1 MPLIPQVENE
11 DERLAALESYNILD
25 TAEDHE
31 LDELTVLASA
41 ICQTPIALISMVD
54 DKRQWL
60 KSRKG
65 LEVTEISKE
74 YSFCAYAIASDDDIM
89 IVDDA
94 TKDERFAA
102 NPLVT
107 GKTKIVFYAGVP
119 LVNEDGFALGSLSV
133 IDHEQKLLTE
143 AQTNAL
149 KIIAKQ
155 VVTKLELRKKA
166 LIIEKTNQDLR
177 DANVFIQ
184 KFASMAAHDIKNPL
198 SSILLTS
205 QALKMRLQKLQDEA
219 CERLIDINISSTKR
233 LMVMLEEMA
242 AYSRSPSLLL
252 EKKQAVDLTLL
263 LRSVI
268 NLISVPDNI
277 EIVLPVKTSQLT
289 LSVVAFE
296 QIFINLLTNAIRYNY
311 EEKGIIAIRFSED
324 EDYYRFEVEDNGIG
338 IAEQYHEKIFNNN
351 FTLKITDRY
360 KKQGSGIGL
369 STVRE
374 LVKALGGT
382 IFVKSGTG
390 EGATFFLTIKKWAY
404 Y

>member
-11 DERLAALESYNILD
+11 DERLAVLNSYNILD

-31 LDELTVLASA
+31 LDELTILASA

-54 DKRQWL
+54 DRRQWL

-74 YSFCAYAIASDDDIM
+74 YSFCAYAIASDHDIM

-94 TKDERFAA
+94 TKDERFAE

-107 GKTKIVFYAGVP
+107 GETKIVFYAGVP

-133 IDHEQKLLTE
+133 IDHEQKQLTE

-155 VVTKLELRKKA
+155 VVTKLELRKKM
-166 LIIEKTNQDLR
+166 LIIEKTNQELR

-205 QALKMRLQKLQDEA
+205 QALKMRLEKLHDDG
-219 CERLIDINISSTKR
+219 CDRLIDLNISSTKR
-233 LMVMLEEMA
+233 LMGMLEEMV

-252 EKKQAVDLTLL
+252 EKKQAVSLIAL

-268 NLISVPDNI
+268 SLIGVPGNI
-277 EIVLPVKTSQLT
+277 EISLPDESCQVT
-289 LSVVAFE
+289 LSIVAFE
-296 QIFINLLTNAIRYNY
+296 QIFINLLTNAIRYNTR
-311 EEKGIIAIRFSED
+311 EKGIIIIRFSQD
-324 EDYYRFEVEDNGIG
+324 EDYYKFQVEDNGIG
-338 IAEQYHEKIFNNN
+338 IAQQYHEKIFNNN

-382 IFVKSGTG
+382 IFVKSDTG
-390 EGATFFLTIKKWAY
+390 KGATFFLTIKK
-404 Y
+404 

>member
-11 DERLAALESYNILD
+11 DERLAALDSYNILD

-31 LDELTVLASA
+31 LDELTILASA

-94 TKDERFAA
+94 TKDERFAE

-107 GKTKIVFYAGVP
+107 GETKVVFYAGVP
-119 LVNEDGFALGSLSV
+119 LINEEGFALGSLSV
-133 IDHEQKLLTE
+133 IDHEQKQLTE
-143 AQTNAL
+143 AQTAAL

-155 VVTKLELRKKA
+155 VVTKLELRKKM
-166 LIIEKTNQDLR
+166 LIIEKTNQELR
-177 DANVFIQ
+177 DANIFIQ

-205 QALKMRLQKLQDEA
+205 QALKIRLEKLQDDA
-219 CERLIDINISSTKR
+219 CERLIDLNISSTKR
-233 LMVMLEEMA
+233 LMALLEEMA

-252 EKKQAVDLTLL
+252 EKKNTVDLKGL

-268 NLISVPDNI
+268 SLISVPNNI
-277 EIVLPVKTSQLT
+277 DIILPDETSEVT

-296 QIFINLLTNAIRYNY
+296 QIFINLLTNAIRYNA
-311 EEKGIIAIRFSED
+311 KKNGIIVIRFSQD
-324 EDYYRFEVEDNGIG
+324 DNYYRFEVEDNGIG
-338 IAEQYHEKIFNNN
+338 IAEQYHNKIFNNN
-351 FTLKITDRY
+351 FTLQITDRY
-360 KKQGSGIGL
+360 KKKGSGIGL
-369 STVRE
+369 STVKE
-374 LVKALGGT
+374 LVKALEGT
-382 IFVKSGTG
+382 IYVKSAAG
-390 EGATFFLTIKKWAY
+390 EGATFFLTIKK
-404 Y
+404 